1 MLEKEILIQQIAKS
15 IAQWEE
21 QMDNR
26 ELEIDRKLKIIDKE
40 RQEFK
45 MDKLNA
51 GKIERRIQ
59 HIQAQA

>member
-1 MLEKEILIQQIAKS
+1 
-15 IAQWEE
+15 
-21 QMDNR
+21 MDNR
-26 ELEIDRKLKIIDKE
+26 ELEIDRKLKIIEKE

-59 HIQAQA
+59 HIQA